1 MTMQS
6 NDHKVK
12 LLNHTN
18 KDLKEGD
25 LFKNHMKVHKALE
38 EIIFT
43 NELNRTIQTNSHF
56 NSVTS
61 V

>member
-1 MTMQS
+1 MQS

-25 LFKNHMKVHKALE
+25 LFKNHMESPQSHGGSYIYL
-38 EIIFT
+38 
-43 NELNRTIQTNSHF
+43 QTQQDNP
-56 NSVTS
+56 N
-61 V
+61 